1 MHRVEDLADRPE
13 GFLPKNAIPS
23 IRLIPLEEVIA
34 EGMGYRVGTKAVETE
49 YERLVEKG
57 GSEFQI
63 LLDATP
69 EELASFVPAAIL
81 EGIIRMRQGKVS
93 IIPGHD
99 GVYGKIN
106 LFPERKEAEEPK
118 EQLKLF

>member
-1 MHRVEDLADRPE
+1 MHRVEELSDRPE
-13 GFLPKNAIPS
+13 GFIPKNVIPF
-23 IRLIPLEEVIA
+23 IHLIPLEEIISEA
-34 EGMGYRVGTKAVETE
+34 MGYRVGTKAVETE
-49 YERLVEKG
+49 YERLTERG

-69 EELASFVPAAIL
+69 DELASFVPANIL

-99 GVYGKIN
+99 GVYGKISIV
-106 LFPERKEAEEPK
+106 PDKKEEESK